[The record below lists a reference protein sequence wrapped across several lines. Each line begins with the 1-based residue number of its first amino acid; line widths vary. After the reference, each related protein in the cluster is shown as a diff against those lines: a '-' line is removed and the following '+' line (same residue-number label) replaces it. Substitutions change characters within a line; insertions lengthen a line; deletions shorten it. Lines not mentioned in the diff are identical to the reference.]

1 MARSRPSSSSR
12 AFRLAQRAAGI
23 LLHPTSLPGPH
34 GCGDLGPGAYAFA
47 DWLAAAGQ
55 RWWQMLP
62 LGPVSPGGSPYSSP
76 SALAGSPLLV
86 SLELLARDGL
96 LERDEAA
103 AAPRRLSADR
113 VDYVATERLRRR
125 KLRMAFERFARGRA
139 PKSAEFDRFRQQARP
154 WLDDWTLFRALTEK
168 HGTSD
173 WTRWPRS
180 LRDRSAAA
188 LREARAALAD
198 AIAFETF
205 VQYAF
210 WRQWS
215 ALRAY
220 CHARGVG
227 LIGDIP
233 IFVIH
238 ASADVWAH
246 PELFELKPGGRPRL
260 VSGVP
265 PDYFSR
271 TGQLWGHPL
280 YRWPAHERSGFA
292 WWLERF
298 AAAGR
303 AFDAVRIDHFLG
315 FNRCWAVPAGH
326 KTALRGRWR
335 PSPGRALL
343 ERVTRNPTRP
353 EIIAEDLGAVVPS
366 AVALRERFELPG
378 MRILQ
383 FGFGD
388 GARADQPHNYPPRC
402 VAYTGTHDNETFT
415 GWFASIRRDRRR
427 GRDGLTTA
435 QRAMRYL
442 DSDGREIHWAALRAL
457 YVSPARL
464 VICPIQDVLGLDNR
478 ARMNT
483 PATTSG
489 NWQWRLTP
497 GALRAE
503 HAARLRLLA
512 ETYERIVP

>member
-1 MARSRPSSSSR
+1 MVRPRSSPR
-12 AFRLAQRAAGI
+12 APAFALSQRAAGV

-34 GCGDLGPGAYAFA
+34 GCGDLGPSAYEFA

-62 LGPVSPGGSPYSSP
+62 IGPVGPGGSPYSSP
-76 SALAGSPLLV
+76 SAFAGNPLLV
-86 SLELLARDGL
+86 SLELLAQDGL
-96 LERDEAA
+96 LKGDELADAPPLSSGHVHYAAAERD
-103 AAPRRLSADR
+103 
-113 VDYVATERLRRR
+113 RRR
-125 KLRMAFERFARGRA
+125 TLRVAFERFTRSRA
-139 PKSAEFDRFRQQARP
+139 SKSVEFDRFRQQARP
-154 WLDDWTLFRALTEK
+154 WLDDWTLFRALADA
-168 HGTSD
+168 HGTSN

-180 LRDRSAAA
+180 LRRRAAGA
-188 LREARAALAD
+188 LREARLALAD
-198 AIAFETF
+198 AIAFQAF

-210 WRQWS
+210 HRQWS

-220 CHARGVG
+220 CHGRGVG

-238 ASADVWAH
+238 ESADVWAH
-246 PELFELKPGGRPRL
+246 PDLFELNADGTPRL

-280 YRWPAHERSGFA
+280 YRWAAHERSGFG

-298 AAAGR
+298 AAAGG

-326 KTALRGRWR
+326 KTALRGTWR

-343 ERVTRNPTRP
+343 ERLTRSPTCP
-353 EIIAEDLGAVVPS
+353 EIIAEDLGAVVPE

-383 FGFGD
+383 FGFGE
-388 GARADQPHNYPPRC
+388 GARSNQPHNYPPRC
-402 VAYTGTHDNETFT
+402 VAYTGTHDNETFA
-415 GWFASIRRDRRR
+415 GWFKCARRDRRR
-427 GRDGLTTA
+427 GRDGLTAA

-442 DSDGREIHWAALRAL
+442 DCDGREIHRAALRAL
-457 YVSPARL
+457 YLSPANL
-464 VICPIQDVLGLDNR
+464 VVCPIQDVLGLDNR

-483 PATTSG
+483 PATTRG
-489 NWQWRLTP
+489 NWRWRLAP

-503 HAARLRLLA
+503 HAAWLRSLA
-512 ETYERIVP
+512 ETYERIVS